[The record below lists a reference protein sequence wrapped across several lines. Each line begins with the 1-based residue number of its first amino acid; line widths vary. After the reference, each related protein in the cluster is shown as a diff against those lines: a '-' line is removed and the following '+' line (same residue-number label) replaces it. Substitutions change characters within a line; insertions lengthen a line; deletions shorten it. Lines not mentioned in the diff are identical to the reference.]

1 MTGKQG
7 SSPESIVREIKRQ
20 TRRKFT
26 AEEKIR
32 IVLEGLRGEAG
43 ITDLCRKEGIH
54 PTMYDKWSKTFLE
67 AGKRQLNGDT
77 IRMVE
82 ESSLGVKRSLREMD
96 VPRSSFYEWYGRY
109 VACFISHELKKYLET
124 HEIRHV
130 RMKVI
135 SSDDPGEDRTL
146 PPVDEEPDPFG
157 QLLCTRRVDRKD
169 PGVGGI
175 LQSPAVS
182 RGHRQRDPRGQVL
195 RKGPRDPEKEGK
207 GPPGDHEDEEGVEPD
222 GDA

>member
-54 PTMYDKWSKTFLE
+54 PTMYYKWSKAFLE

-77 IRMVE
+77 IREAGSDEVKE
-82 ESSLGVKRSLREMD
+82 LRTENDSLKMLVAELTLRN
-96 VPRSSFYEWYGRY
+96 RT
-109 VACFISHELKKYLET
+109 LKKTLQGLESESIDT
-124 HEIRHV
+124 
-130 RMKVI
+130 
-135 SSDDPGEDRTL
+135 
-146 PPVDEEPDPFG
+146 
-157 QLLCTRRVDRKD
+157 
-169 PGVGGI
+169 
-175 LQSPAVS
+175 
-182 RGHRQRDPRGQVL
+182 
-195 RKGPRDPEKEGK
+195 
-207 GPPGDHEDEEGVEPD
+207 
-222 GDA
+222 